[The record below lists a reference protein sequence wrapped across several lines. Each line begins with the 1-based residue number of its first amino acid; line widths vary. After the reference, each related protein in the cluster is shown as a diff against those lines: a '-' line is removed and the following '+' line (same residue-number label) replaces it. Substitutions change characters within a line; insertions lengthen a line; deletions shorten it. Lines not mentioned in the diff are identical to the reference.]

1 MEGPQSKSREFDQF
15 RLISSDFIA
24 DRAVGFSDSLAAGS
38 GVDLGHSSTS
48 YPAVREIAIGGP
60 HFLR

>member
-24 DRAVGFSDSLAAGS
+24 DCAVGLIPIP
-38 GVDLGHSSTS
+38 LRQ
-48 YPAVREIAIGGP
+48 VRE
-60 HFLR
+60 